1 VSTKPCVVIK
11 DACILFDLIDLDLL
25 ETFYLLDVTPVTTGF
40 VVSEVL
46 DETQA
51 ALLAE
56 DIKAGKLTIYNDG
69 DVTKIA
75 ALSVEHTGLSF
86 ADCSVLELSFRV
98 PGLIL
103 SADKSLRNEAKRRG
117 LVVKGLLW
125 VINQLFEN
133 EILSKEECLAKLEQ
147 YPLINP
153 RTPKKDIQL
162 LKDKINGL

>member
-25 ETFYLLDVTPVTTGF
+25 ETFYLLEVTPVTTGF

-51 ALLAE
+51 KLLAE
-56 DIKAGKLTIYNDG
+56 GIKAGKLTVYNDG
-69 DVTKIA
+69 DVTKII
-75 ALSVEHTGLSF
+75 ALSVEHVGLSF

-133 EILSKEECLAKLEQ
+133 GILSKEESLAKLEQ

>member
-1 VSTKPCVVIK
+1 MSTKPCVVIK

-69 DVTKIA
+69 DVAKIA

-133 EILSKEECLAKLEQ
+133 EILSKEVCLAKLEQ

-162 LKDKINGL
+162 LRDKINGL

>member
-75 ALSVEHTGLSF
+75 GLSAEHTGLSF

>member
-1 VSTKPCVVIK
+1 MSAKPCIVIK

-25 ETFYLLDVTPVTTGF
+25 EKFYLLDVTPVTTGF

-46 DETQA
+46 DDTQA
-51 ALLAE
+51 ALLNQG
-56 DIKAGKLTIYNDG
+56 INLGKLTVYNDG
-69 DVTKIA
+69 DLATIA
-75 ALSVEHTGLSF
+75 ALSEEHAGLSF

-117 LVVKGLLW
+117 LIVKGLLW

-133 EILSKEECLAKLEQ
+133 QIMSKEECLEKLEQ

-162 LKDKINGL
+162 LIEKLNTV

>member
-1 VSTKPCVVIK
+1 MSTKPCVVIK

-25 ETFYLLDVTPVTTGF
+25 ENFYLLDVVPVTTGF
-40 VVSEVL
+40 VVSEIL

-51 ALLAE
+51 TLLTQG
-56 DIKAGKLTIYNDG
+56 INAGKLVVYNDG
-69 DVTKIA
+69 DLGKIA
-75 ALSVEHTGLSF
+75 AFSAEHTGLSF
-86 ADCSVLELSFRV
+86 ADCSILELSFRV

-117 LVVKGLLW
+117 LTVKGLLW

-133 EILSKEECLAKLEQ
+133 QIMSKAECLAKLEQ

-162 LKDKINGL
+162 LIEKLKTL

>member
-1 VSTKPCVVIK
+1 MSIKPCVVIK

-56 DIKAGKLTIYNDG
+56 DVKAGKLTIYNDG
-69 DVTKIA
+69 DLTKIA
-75 ALSVEHTGLSF
+75 AMSVEHIGLSF